1 MPSWLRADASG
12 ASGPANRVRLAVIGT
27 KNRGLDHIEA
37 ISGIE
42 GAEIAYVCDVSD
54 AALAKGVRQ
63 AAAAGLQPKA
73 IRDFRRVLEDKSI
86 DAITIAVPDHWHTPM
101 AILALAAGKHVY
113 VEKPCSQ
120 NPHEGEL
127 LLKALD
133 HCGRLVQMGYKR
145 RSFPNM
151 QVAIK
156 EIREGVIG
164 KPYFARA
171 WYDNNR
177 ASI

>member
-1 MPSWLRADASG
+1 MKNLPDRREFLKTSAAAGLGLGLAAAMPSWLRADASG

-27 KNRGLDHIEA
+27 NNRGLDHIEA

-101 AILALAAGKHVY
+101 AI
-113 VEKPCSQ
+113 
-120 NPHEGEL
+120 
-127 LLKALD
+127 
-133 HCGRLVQMGYKR
+133 
-145 RSFPNM
+145 
-151 QVAIK
+151 
-156 EIREGVIG
+156 
-164 KPYFARA
+164 
-171 WYDNNR
+171 
-177 ASI
+177 